1 MPQYSPAPPATASA
15 RVRLCAW
22 WRAHWPWLLETLLVY
37 ALALAVGLVAFW
49 DWWDALL
56 WPLGNAYWLFLF
68 VTWAGVRLGWWGTTG
83 LLLLIG
89 LQAGWGTHQGLGFF
103 ARDLNSGVWLGYASY
118 LLILAL
124 VGWSLAGYLAALRR
138 QKADARIAAIA
149 FECQEGLL
157 ITDAQG
163 RILRANQAFQT
174 LTGHD
179 RQQVIGQL
187 PHFLLAHAHAHAS
200 AEPLPWAALQR
211 QEWHRRRSGERY
223 PVWFTRT
230 PVLGARGQVT
240 HYVLTMTDLS
250 DWRAQRAQRRQRELQ
265 LRSALVREVHHRIKN
280 NLQGISGML
289 QTLAL
294 RYPELRGP
302 LTEATGQVQSIAV
315 LHGLQGRGHAEQV
328 QLCELLRDVAQGVGA
343 LWGLPLALDVP
354 TGCAP
359 CTLHSSEAV
368 PLALIVHELLVNAI
382 KHGGQQAQDV
392 ALALTPG
399 AAPGQVLVT
408 ISNPGQWPQAGPDPS
423 HVGLELVAALMPRQ
437 GAALRLRQEGARALA
452 QLELQ
457 APVLQPPQEQ
467 GAMP

>member
-1 MPQYSPAPPATASA
+1 MASSRPPPAACPAPTSA
-15 RVRLCAW
+15 RLAQWCSARG
-22 WRAHWPWLLETLLVY
+22 PWLLETLLVY
-37 ALALAVGLVAFW
+37 ALALAAGQVAFW
-49 DWWDALL
+49 DGWGALL

-89 LQAGWGTHQGLGFF
+89 LQAGAGTRQGLGFF

-118 LLILAL
+118 MLILAL
-124 VGWSLAGYLAALRR
+124 VGWALAGYLAALRR

-174 LTGHD
+174 LSGYD
-179 RQQVIGQL
+179 RQQVIGQ
-187 PHFLLAHAHAHAS
+187 PPYFLLAHGS
-200 AEPLPWAALQR
+200 AEPLPWPALQR

-230 PVLGARGQVT
+230 PVLGGRGQVT

-343 LWGLPLALDVP
+343 LWGLPLALAHADGLGP
-354 TGCAP
+354 CA
-359 CTLHSSEAV
+359 LHSSEAV

-382 KHGGQQAQDV
+382 KHGGQAAQDV
-392 ALALTPG
+392 CLRL
-399 AAPGQVLVT
+399 APGTSPGQAVIT
-408 ISNPGQWPQAGPDPS
+408 ISNPGHWPAAGPQPS
-423 HVGLELVAALMPRQ
+423 QVGLELVAALMPRH
-437 GAALRLRQEGARALA
+437 GAALQLRQEGERALA
-452 QLELQ
+452 ELRLQ
-457 APVLQPPQEQ
+457 PPVLQPPTDK
-467 GAMP
+467 GSPP

>member
-1 MPQYSPAPPATASA
+1 MAHPSRPLSPPPPAPE
-15 RVRLCAW
+15 RLAAW
-22 WRAHWPWLLETLLVY
+22 CRAHGPWLLETLLVY
-37 ALALAVGLVAFW
+37 ALALTVGLVAFW

-89 LQAGWGTHQGLGFF
+89 LQAGWGTQQGLGFF

-118 LLILAL
+118 MLILAL

-174 LTGHD
+174 LSGHD
-179 RQQVIGQL
+179 CTQVVGQM
-187 PHFLLAHAHAHAS
+187 PHFLLAHGS

-230 PVLGARGQVT
+230 PVLGGRGQVT

-294 RYPELRGP
+294 RYPALREP

-343 LWGLPLALDVP
+343 LWGLPLAFDLDDCCH
-354 TGCAP
+354 T
-359 CTLHSSEAV
+359 CTLLSSEAV

-392 ALALTPG
+392 SMALAPG
-399 AAPGQVLVT
+399 AQPGHMLIT
-408 ISNPGQWPQAGPDPS
+408 ISNPGQWPAQGPQPAQ
-423 HVGLELVAALMPRQ
+423 VGLELVAALMPRH
-437 GAALRLRQEGARALA
+437 GAALQLRQEGARALA
-452 QLELQ
+452 ELQ
-457 APVLQPPQEQ
+457 LQPPVLQLPTDGERLP
-467 GAMP
+467 

>member
-1 MPQYSPAPPATASA
+1 MPQHPLSTPTNISA
-15 RVRLCAW
+15 RLCAW

-68 VTWAGVRLGWWGTTG
+68 VTWAGVRLGWWGTSG

-89 LQAGWGTHQGLGFF
+89 LQAGWGTQQGLGFF

-118 LLILAL
+118 MVILAL

-174 LTGHD
+174 LSGHD
-179 RQQVIGQL
+179 REQVIGL
-187 PHFLLAHAHAHAS
+187 RPDFLLAHGTP
-200 AEPLPWAALQR
+200 EPLPWAALQR

-240 HYVLTMTDLS
+240 HYVLTMTDVS

-294 RYPELRGP
+294 RYPELHGP

-328 QLCELLRDVAQGVGA
+328 QLCELLRDVAQGVGT
-343 LWGLPLALDVP
+343 LWGLQLRLQQSA
-354 TGCAP
+354 GCSN

-382 KHGGQQAQDV
+382 KHGGLAAQDV
-392 ALALTPG
+392 GLRL
-399 AAPGQVLVT
+399 APGREPGQMFIT
-408 ISNPGQWPQAGPDPS
+408 ISNPGQWPQAGPAPS
-423 HVGLELVAALMPRQ
+423 QVGLELVAALMPRH
-437 GAALRLRQEGARALA
+437 GAALQLRQEGARALA
-452 QLELQ
+452 QLQLQ
-457 APVLQPPQEQ
+457 PPVLQPPQEP